1 MTDHTSSTIA
11 LASAADAAALA
22 PDFTSPS
29 GPPRRGLLKAFS
41 KNPATVL
48 GLAILLLVVAV
59 AVSASLVY
67 PGDPQDIVGP
77 ALLWPGEDASFL
89 LGTDSLGRDVAA
101 GVMYGARV
109 SLTTG
114 AVAAA
119 ISLTIGLLIGALS
132 GYFGGWIDDVLVRL
146 TELVQTVPT
155 FLFIIVVVTIARPS
169 APMIIFAIGAACWP
183 VTARLVRAEFRTLRE
198 SEYVIAARSQG
209 FGNAW
214 IIFREILP
222 NALPPV
228 IVSTSVL
235 VANAILIESGLS
247 FLGLG
252 DPNAMSWGSMIGE
265 GREMLRTAWYLSA
278 VPGVAIVLTI
288 LALNLVGDAI
298 NDTYNPRL
306 VGRT

>member
-1 MTDHTSSTIA
+1 MTDTATPSVSLPPGT
-11 LASAADAAALA
+11 DATGPTFFVAQTHA
-22 PDFTSPS
+22 PQ
-29 GPPRRGLLKAFS
+29 RHGLLKSFL
-41 KNPATVL
+41 KNPAAL
-48 GLAILLLVVAV
+48 IGLVILLLVVSMAV
-59 AVSASLVY
+59 AASLVY
-67 PGDPQDIVGP
+67 PGDPQDIVGQ
-77 ALLWPGEDASFL
+77 ALLWPGDEAQFL

-119 ISLTIGLLIGALS
+119 ISLTIGLLIGAVS
-132 GYFGGWIDDVLVRL
+132 GYFDGWIDDVLVRL

-155 FLFIIVVVTIARPS
+155 FLFIIVVVTIGRPS
-169 APMIIFAIGAACWP
+169 APLIIFAIGAACWP
-183 VTARLVRAEFRTLRE
+183 VTARLVRAEFRALRE

-265 GREMLRTAWYLSA
+265 GREMLRTSWYLSA

-298 NDTYNPRL
+298 NDIYNPRL
-306 VGRT
+306 AGRA

>member
-1 MTDHTSSTIA
+1 MTDITNSP
-11 LASAADAAALA
+11 AATLVQDNA
-22 PDFTSPS
+22 PRSHRH
-29 GPPRRGLLKAFS
+29 GPVRTLL
-41 KNPATVL
+41 KNPAALL
-48 GLAILLLVVAV
+48 GLTILLLVTLMALL
-59 AVSASLVY
+59 ASTVY

-77 ALLWPGEDASFL
+77 ALLWPGDDAQFL

-119 ISLTIGLLIGALS
+119 ISLSIGLLVGALS
-132 GYFGGWIDDVLVRL
+132 GYFDGWIDDVLVRL
-146 TELVQTVPT
+146 TELIQTVPT
-155 FLFIIVVVTIARPS
+155 FLFVIVVVTIGRPS
-169 APMIIFAIGAACWP
+169 APLIICAIGAACWP

-198 SEYVIAARSQG
+198 AEYVVAARSQG
-209 FGNAW
+209 FGSAW

-265 GREMLRTAWYLSA
+265 GREMLRTGWYLSA

-306 VGRT
+306 AGRA